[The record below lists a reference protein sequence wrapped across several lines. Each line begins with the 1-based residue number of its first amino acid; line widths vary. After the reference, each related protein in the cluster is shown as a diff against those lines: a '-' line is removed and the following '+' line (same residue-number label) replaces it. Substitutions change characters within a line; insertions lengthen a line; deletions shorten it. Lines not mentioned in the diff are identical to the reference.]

1 MGYVRMSIAKIA
13 MKEGEEEEEALAQV
27 PARFGFDTVLRGLV
41 LEAAAA
47 R

>member
-1 MGYVRMSIAKIA
+1 MGYVHMSIAKIA
-13 MKEGEEEEEALAQV
+13 MKEEEEEEALAQV
-27 PARFGFDTVLRGLV
+27 PARFGFDTVLRGLA